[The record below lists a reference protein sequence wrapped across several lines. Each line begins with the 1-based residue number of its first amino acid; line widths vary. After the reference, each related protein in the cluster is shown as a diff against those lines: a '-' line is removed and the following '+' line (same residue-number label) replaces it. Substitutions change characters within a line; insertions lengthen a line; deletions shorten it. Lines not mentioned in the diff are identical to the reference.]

1 MGVDCEV
8 ALLQVMDRR
17 GEQMLNACRG
27 WDPFRPQG
35 NEGTGTSAVD
45 TEAGLGL
52 GRVVW
57 VAPGLCEP

>member
-1 MGVDCEV
+1 
-8 ALLQVMDRR
+8 
-17 GEQMLNACRG
+17 MLNACRG